1 MLQRIGKYEILE
13 RVGRGGQGTV
23 YRARD
28 TGLDRIVAIKVLDQS
43 VADDPGYLDA
53 LRREA
58 QLAASLDH
66 LNIVTVYALEVEGD
80 IAYIVMEYVADSL
93 DRQIRSGRIPSR
105 RAVEIAEQVCS
116 GLAHA
121 HNLGVVHRDIKPANI
136 LLTATGEAKVTDF
149 GIARAVVSSTR
160 APHTSAAGTYA
171 YMPPEQWEENPPVDR
186 RSDIY
191 AVGVTLFEMLV
202 GTVPFAGSSVIEM
215 HRQHQQEPVPPLPRN
230 IRAPSGLGD
239 VIQKAMAKRPTLR
252 FQTARE
258 MADALGGLFGASG
271 ADRRSSP
278 ASLPNPPVVPPRSP
292 APPQPPLRPR
302 RPVASASSS
311 RFPGDISN
319 RVLFGGL
326 AAFLIVGIVIVVVLA
341 AEGGGGDNG
350 RLPASVAVPPTR
362 TYTSRPPTAVPTKRP
377 TAVPTKKPTAVPPTS
392 VPPTTVPTTSSLI
405 ATFQGRGSTTTLP
418 FTVDSNPWIMDLPS
432 SGGLTVNLMSAR
444 TGNYAGTQVDDKS
457 GEYLV
462 YGETGEFYLSV
473 FPSNSYGD
481 KPWTIQI
488 KTP

>member
-1 MLQRIGKYEILE
+1 
-13 RVGRGGQGTV
+13 
-23 YRARD
+23 
-28 TGLDRIVAIKVLDQS
+28 
-43 VADDPGYLDA
+43 
-53 LRREA
+53 
-58 QLAASLDH
+58 
-66 LNIVTVYALEVEGD
+66 
-80 IAYIVMEYVADSL
+80 MEYVADSL

-136 LLTATGEAKVTDF
+136 LLTTTGEAKVTDF

-171 YMPPEQWEENPPVDR
+171 YMPPEQWEENPAVDR

-271 ADRRSSP
+271 AGRRSSP

-292 APPQPPLRPR
+292 APPQPPSPPR
-302 RPVASASSS
+302 QPAASGSSG

-326 AAFLIVGIVIVVVLA
+326 AAFLIVGIIIVVVLA
-341 AEGGGGDNG
+341 ADGGGGDNG
-350 RLPASVAVPPTR
+350 GLPASVAVPPTR
-362 TYTSRPPTAVPTKRP
+362 TYTSRPPTAVPPTKRS
-377 TAVPTKKPTAVPPTS
+377 PTAVPPTKRS
-392 VPPTTVPTTSSLI
+392 PTAVPPTKRPPTAVPPTKRPVAAPVLPTSSLI
-405 ATFQGRGSTTTLP
+405 TTFQGVGSTNTLP
-418 FTVDSNPWIMDLPS
+418 FTVDTGPWILESPASGGLEIDIHGAS
-432 SGGLTVNLMSAR
+432 SGGRWGS
-444 TGNYAGTQVDDKS
+444 VDDYS

-462 YGETGEFYLSV
+462 YGHTGTMYLNV
-473 FPSNSYGD
+473 GTTRYGYGN
-481 KPWTIQI
+481 KPWTIKI
-488 KTP
+488 SKP

>member
-66 LNIVTVYALEVEGD
+66 PNTVTVYALEVEGD

-136 LLTATGEAKVTDF
+136 LLTTTGEAKVTDF

-171 YMPPEQWEENPPVDR
+171 YMPPEQWEENPAVDR

-230 IRAPSGLGD
+230 TRAPSGLGD

-258 MADALGGLFGASG
+258 MADALG
-271 ADRRSSP
+271 
-278 ASLPNPPVVPPRSP
+278 
-292 APPQPPLRPR
+292 
-302 RPVASASSS
+302 
-311 RFPGDISN
+311 
-319 RVLFGGL
+319 
-326 AAFLIVGIVIVVVLA
+326 VGV
-341 AEGGGGDNG
+341 
-350 RLPASVAVPPTR
+350 
-362 TYTSRPPTAVPTKRP
+362 
-377 TAVPTKKPTAVPPTS
+377 
-392 VPPTTVPTTSSLI
+392 
-405 ATFQGRGSTTTLP
+405 Q
-418 FTVDSNPWIMDLPS
+418 
-432 SGGLTVNLMSAR
+432 
-444 TGNYAGTQVDDKS
+444 Q
-457 GEYLV
+457 
-462 YGETGEFYLSV
+462 
-473 FPSNSYGD
+473 
-481 KPWTIQI
+481 
-488 KTP
+488 